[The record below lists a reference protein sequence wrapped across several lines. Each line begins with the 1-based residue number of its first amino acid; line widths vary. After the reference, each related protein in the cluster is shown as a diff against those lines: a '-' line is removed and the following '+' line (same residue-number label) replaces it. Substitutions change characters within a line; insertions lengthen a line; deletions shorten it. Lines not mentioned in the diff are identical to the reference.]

1 MRVAIAVVLALAALI
16 GAADGAELTTTVA
29 GRVDRH
35 TTESLL
41 AHPAATTIN
50 VPSDVSYKRAM
61 SYRAVP
67 VSALLGGV
75 PREDAVRFVAADG
88 FAASIPASMLM
99 AATEDAPR
107 AYLAIEPANAP
118 WPPLKAGAKETAGP
132 FYLVWL
138 RTDRGRVSPEQW
150 PYQIARIEDVAP
162 VAVRFPG
169 LIPAAAVPPN
179 DPIRHGFAVFSTSC
193 LPCHSLNLQ
202 GDARVGPDLNVPFSP
217 TEYMREDSL
226 RLLVRNPQGPA
237 SSYDPAEPG
246 FMKRVH
252 RGGSFLCTDQYC
264 SRYMVG
270 ARDKGEPST
279 STNHL
284 GFRCVSQPSRRTK

>member
-1 MRVAIAVVLALAALI
+1 MRVAVAALLAFAVLLGPA
-16 GAADGAELTTTVA
+16 GAAELATSIA
-29 GRVDRH
+29 GRADRH

-41 AHPAATTIN
+41 AHPAVTTIN

-67 VSALLGGV
+67 MSALLGNV
-75 PREDAVRFVAADG
+75 PREDMVRFVAADG
-88 FAASIPASMLM
+88 FAASIPASLLL

-138 RTDRGRVSPEQW
+138 RTDRGRISPEQW
-150 PYQIARIEDVAP
+150 PYQIARVEDVAP

-169 LIPAAAVPPN
+169 LIPAATVPAN

-226 RLLVRNPQGPA
+226 RLLVRNPQALRSWPA
-237 SSYDPAEPG
+237 AKMPG
-246 FMKRVH
+246 FDDNALSQRDLDHLLAYLYYMAKRKVE
-252 RGGSFLCTDQYC
+252 LP
-264 SRYMVG
+264 
-270 ARDKGEPST
+270 KG
-279 STNHL
+279 
-284 GFRCVSQPSRRTK
+284 